1 VIRPALIAVAA
12 LGAAALVSAAPVAGD
27 QTPSAPGAVTTPVSI
42 GYANYSPAKIDVL
55 AGDTVAWHNDSVR
68 RHTVTHDGGAFDSGT
83 IPTGSDFAHR
93 VEQVGAFRY
102 YCRIHAGIRG
112 EVDAWELLLERP
124 ARPAEA
130 AMPYPLRGRAALPPG
145 TPVSI
150 EADDGSGAG
159 FRPVA
164 TTTTGS
170 QGSFTAVVSPGA
182 TASYRAVAGD
192 VASPAV
198 ELLVLNHSISAA
210 ARAAGKSSVVSV
222 QVTPPDPGAT
232 IVLQLN
238 LRERFGWWPVASAPL
253 DRNSRARFKLLLGR
267 RVSARARLT
276 LSDGATALA
285 TSGLVRVGPVSRA
298 RRR

>member
-1 VIRPALIAVAA
+1 MRRALVAA
-12 LGAAALVSAAPVAGD
+12 AAVCVAGFVSAAPVAGD
-27 QTPSAPGAVTTPVSI
+27 QMPSPPGPESTQVSI
-42 GYANYSPAKIDVL
+42 GYGDYRPAKIDVL

-68 RHTVTHDGGAFDSGT
+68 RHTVTHDGGGFDSGT

-93 VEQVGAFRY
+93 FEQVGVFPY
-102 YCRIHAGIRG
+102 YCRVHAGIRG

-124 ARPAEA
+124 SAPAA
-130 AMPYPLRGRAALPPG
+130 AGVSFPLRGRAALAPG
-145 TPVSI
+145 TAVSI

-170 QGSFTAVVSPGA
+170 DGAFTAVVRPDA
-182 TASYRAVAGD
+182 TASYRGVAGD
-192 VASPAV
+192 AASPPV
-198 ELLVLNHSISAA
+198 DLLVLNHSISAVVRT
-210 ARAAGKSSVVSV
+210 ARKSSIVSV
-222 QVTPPDPGAT
+222 RVIPPDPGAS

-238 LRERFGWWPVASAPL
+238 LREHFGWWPVARARL
-253 DRNSRARFKLLLGR
+253 DRNSRARFKLELGR
-267 RVSARARLT
+267 PVSGRVRLT
-276 LSDGATALA
+276 LADGATALA

>member
-1 VIRPALIAVAA
+1 
-12 LGAAALVSAAPVAGD
+12 
-27 QTPSAPGAVTTPVSI
+27 VSI
-42 GYANYSPAKIDVL
+42 GYADYHPATIDVL

-68 RHTVTHDGGAFDSGT
+68 RHTVTHDGGGFDSGT

-93 VEQVGAFRY
+93 FEQAGAFLY
-102 YCRIHAGIRG
+102 YCRLHAGIRG

-124 ARPAEA
+124 AAPAA
-130 AMPYPLRGRAALPPG
+130 AGMSFPLRGRAALTAG
-145 TPVSI
+145 TAVSI

-164 TTTTGS
+164 TTTTGAD
-170 QGSFTAVVSPGA
+170 GRFVAAVSPDA
-182 TASYRAVAGD
+182 TAAYRAVAGD
-192 VASPAV
+192 AASPPV
-198 ELLVLNHSISAA
+198 ELLVLNHSISAT
-210 ARAAGKSSVVSV
+210 ARSGRKSSVVSV

-238 LRERFGWWPVASAPL
+238 LRERFGWWPVARTRL
-253 DRNSRARFKLLLGR
+253 DRNSRARFEVQLGR

-298 RRR
+298 RQR